1 MYGFNFNL
9 LLQFNRISSSNIAY
23 SPLFFTVCESMWSDI
38 VCIEFTSIHENGLY
52 LQEAGSNF

>member
-1 MYGFNFNL
+1 MVLILICCCNFTVLVLQIL
-9 LLQFNRISSSNIAY
+9 LTL
-23 SPLFFTVCESMWSDI
+23 LFLFTVCESVWSDI